1 LRIANREL
9 RIGVASAALKE
20 LNMKRAILTVWL
32 ATAVVLIGI
41 AAQAPPNLSGTWRPQ
56 DPMSGQAN
64 PFEFTITQTADNV
77 TIRTPLS
84 NPDSVSM
91 RTNGEETRTQLGG
104 GQRGPSVTVASR
116 AVWEGSK
123 LVVTSAFTGG
133 RGGPSSVKQ
142 AYSVNGDTLTLET
155 SNSLPD
161 GSMGQARTATYVKYT
176 PVPMPGPPSRAVEPG
191 YVSLF
196 NGKDLTGWKASANPD
211 SFKVQNGA
219 IVANAVGQPSHLFY
233 DGPVGNHSF
242 QDFDLRLD
250 VLARYRSNG
259 GVYVMTEFQPE
270 GFPGK
275 GFEIQVN
282 NSHSDRIRT
291 GSLYHVV
298 DLSNIPGKDDEWIPM
313 EIKGDGKTIAI
324 MLKGLEVIRWT
335 QPADWPG
342 AYDTPG
348 RKIGPGTIAFQSH
361 DAYSMTAYSNIRIKL
376 PK

>member
-1 LRIANREL
+1 
-9 RIGVASAALKE
+9 
-20 LNMKRAILTVWL
+20 MKRAMVTVWL
-32 ATAVVLIGI
+32 ATAVVLTGI
-41 AAQAPPNLSGTWRPQ
+41 AAQAPPNLSGTWRPG

-64 PFEFTITQTADNV
+64 PFEFTITQTADSV
-77 TIRTPLS
+77 TIRTPLN
-84 NPDSVSM
+84 NPDSVTM
-91 RTNGEETRTQLGG
+91 KLNGEETRTQVGG
-104 GQRGPSVTVASR
+104 GQRGPGVTVASR

-123 LVVTSAFTGG
+123 LVVTSAVSGG
-133 RGGPSSVKQ
+133 RGGPSSAKQ
-142 AYSVNGDTLTLET
+142 VYSLNGDTLTLET

-161 GSMGQARTATYVKYT
+161 GSTTSPRTATYVKYA
-176 PVPMPGPPSRAVEPG
+176 PVAMPAPPTRTVESG

-211 SFKVQNGA
+211 SFKVANGA
-219 IVANAVGQPSHLFY
+219 IVANAIGQPSHLFY
-233 DGPVGNHSF
+233 DGSVGNHSF
-242 QDFDLRLD
+242 KDFDLRLD

-313 EIKGDGKTIAI
+313 EIKAQGDTITVA
-324 MLKGLEVIRWT
+324 LKGQEVVHWT
-335 QPADWPG
+335 QPAGWQSN
-342 AYDTPG
+342 YDTAS
-348 RKIGPGTIAFQSH
+348 RKIAPGTIAFQSH
-361 DAYSMTAYSNIRIKL
+361 DLYSVTAYSNIRIKL
-376 PK
+376 N